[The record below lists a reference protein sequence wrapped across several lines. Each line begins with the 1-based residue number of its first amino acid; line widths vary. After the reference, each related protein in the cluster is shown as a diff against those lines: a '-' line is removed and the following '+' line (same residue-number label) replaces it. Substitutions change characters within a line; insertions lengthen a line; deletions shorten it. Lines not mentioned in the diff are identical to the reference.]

1 MASSKFYAYY
11 VRGRQV
17 AIVQHDYTLGSGQ
30 TLSQPGLNSVGAR
43 GDVLWKSPTEAI
55 SKGLE
60 IEYAYSPRYRVS
72 SNAAVDVNKFYVNG
86 WTVIGGYL
94 AFLRAKATGAVTWA
108 GTPESAVTSGSS
120 GDTGGQSLDYI
131 VVGGSSRWNGL
142 HKVQTAGTEG
152 QLVTYTKVNQTVPY
166 FEDQDIDFNTD
177 EEVYDGGGTS
187 NIYLADHFSAGDYV
201 WISGVTG
208 EADTNEGLFKI
219 ASVSQSSTDTSSKIT
234 VDTRYVIVNSSSAT
248 TSATGLDTEYSAAA
262 AFDAKD
268 GLSVVNIYKA
278 HRDFAYVLTDVNTL
292 NDETDE
298 IDLPE
303 YLAKALVYY
312 VKAKV
317 AEDRGELEQKEY
329 NMREFKRLL
338 ERNESSKIWGARRIG
353 TDETAIR

>member
-1 MASSKFYAYY
+1 MASSKYYAYY
-11 VRGRQV
+11 IRGRQIAV
-17 AIVQHDYTLGSGQ
+17 VQHDYTLGSGQ

-43 GDVLWKSPTEAI
+43 GDVLWKSPTESIA
-55 SKGLE
+55 SGLE

-72 SNAAVDVNKFYVNG
+72 SNAAIDVNKFYVNG

-94 AFLRAKATGAVTWA
+94 AFLRHRYNAAEVNWTSS
-108 GTPESAVTSGSS
+108 PENTVTSGSS

-152 QLVTYTKVNQTVPY
+152 QLITYTKVNQTVPY

-177 EEVYDGGGTS
+177 EEVYDGGGSS
-187 NIYLADHFSAGDYV
+187 NIYLADHFSTDDYV
-201 WISGVTG
+201 WISGCAQV
-208 EADTNEGLFKI
+208 ANNGLFSI
-219 ASVSQSSTDTSSKIT
+219 SSTSQSATDTSSKIT
-234 VDTRYVIVNSSSAT
+234 LGTKYGIVFSTDSTSSS
-248 TSATGLDTEYSAAA
+248 TGLGSEYSAAA
-262 AFDAKD
+262 ALTSASGETDI
-268 GLSVVNIYKA
+268 NIYKA
-278 HRDFAYVLTDVNTL
+278 YRDFAYILTDVNTL

-312 VKAKV
+312 VKAKI

-353 TDETAIR
+353 TDETAIK

>member
-1 MASSKFYAYY
+1 MASSKYYAYY
-11 VRGRQV
+11 IRGRQV

-30 TLSQPGLNSVGAR
+30 TLSQPGLNAVGAR

-94 AFLRAKATGAVTWA
+94 AFLRARRSTIVNWSSA
-108 GTPESAVTSGSS
+108 PESTVTSGSS

-131 VVGGSSRWNGL
+131 VIGGSSRWNGL

-152 QLVTYTKVNQTVPY
+152 QLVTYTKVAETLPY
-166 FEDQDIDFNTD
+166 WEDQQVDFNTS
-177 EEVYDGGGTS
+177 EEIFDGGAGTLW
-187 NIYLADHFSAGDYV
+187 LADYFSAGDHIF
-201 WISGVTG
+201 ISGSND
-208 EADTNEGLFKI
+208 EANNGLF
-219 ASVSQSSTDTSSKIT
+219 SVSSVSASATAASSKLT
-234 VDTRYVIVNSSSAT
+234 LGTRYAVVNSADAT
-248 TSATGLDTEYSAAA
+248 SYSTGLDNEYSAAA
-262 AFDAKD
+262 ALAGETNQSDI
-268 GLSVVNIYKA
+268 NIYKA

-292 NDETDE
+292 NDEADD
-298 IDLPE
+298 IDLPD
-303 YLAKALVYY
+303 YLSKALVYY
-312 VKAKV
+312 VKARV
-317 AEDRGELEQKEY
+317 AEDRMELEQKEY

-338 ERNESSKIWGARRIG
+338 EKNESSKIWGARRIG